1 MVSFF
6 ICVVCFLIVRRSTI
20 TTRTYPPV
28 PSPTVF
34 RSGQGAYMPST
45 SPTMVANGSEPS
57 ITASFTYYT
66 DATRRDALLHRSH
79 ALMRKL
85 KVTPPAVKP
94 ASLFDTTTPAIAARL
109 SRAPEHL
116 EFAEVLAS

>member
-1 MVSFF
+1 
-6 ICVVCFLIVRRSTI
+6 
-20 TTRTYPPV
+20 
-28 PSPTVF
+28 
-34 RSGQGAYMPST
+34 MPST
-45 SPTMVANGSEPS
+45 SPHMVENGSEPS

-94 ASLFDTTTPAIAARL
+94 ASLFDTTIHAIAARL
-109 SRAPEHL
+109 SRAPEPL
-116 EFAEVLAS
+116 EFRSEERRVGKEWGSTCNSRWSPYH

>member
-1 MVSFF
+1 
-6 ICVVCFLIVRRSTI
+6 
-20 TTRTYPPV
+20 
-28 PSPTVF
+28 
-34 RSGQGAYMPST
+34 MPST
-45 SPTMVANGSEPS
+45 SPHMVENGSEPS

-94 ASLFDTTTPAIAARL
+94 ASLFDTTIHAIAARL
-109 SRAPEHL
+109 SRAPEPL
-116 EFAEVLAS
+116 EFAEVLASCARSGKTCRAFVQRASDDSPGPETAL